1 MSPDAPQL
9 STEARKLINQFQGG
23 FPIVKRPFLQ
33 VAAMLGMRESALI
46 ALVQELLLGGVLNRF
61 GPMYNASRMGGTQ
74 ILAAVEA
81 PEDRFTE
88 ISEKI
93 NGLDQVAHNY
103 RREHRLNMWF
113 VLATEKCEQIERAV
127 KQIQRDTGLDVYQ
140 FPKLQEFFIGLQLH
154 IDTQG
159 NVETRRPS
167 DAIIRAKY
175 EPHEIDRDL
184 MLVSQT
190 GLPLQAEPYSA
201 LGKQLNVDA
210 ALVRSRF
217 RSMLASGVIRRIG
230 AVPNHYRLGLRANG
244 MSVWD
249 VSDSSA
255 ECAGTAVGR
264 LPFVSHCY
272 LRPRY
277 PGIWPYN
284 LFAMVHGQNRDEVD
298 QKIQRIASVLGNR
311 CGTHDVL
318 FSSAV
323 LKKTGLR
330 LAA

>member
-1 MSPDAPQL
+1 MSLNALPL
-9 STEARKLINQFQGG
+9 SAEARKLINRFQGG

-46 ALVQELLLGGVLNRF
+46 ALVQELLVDGVLSRF
-61 GPMYNASRMGGTQ
+61 GPMYNASRMGGSQ

-81 PEDRFTE
+81 PEDRFAA

-113 VLATEKCEQIERAV
+113 VLAAEKIDQIDNAV
-127 KQIQRDTGLDVYQ
+127 TQIQRDTGLNVYQ

-154 IDTQG
+154 IEVNGRVKTC
-159 NVETRRPS
+159 RPPDS
-167 DAIIRAKY
+167 NIPAKY

-184 MLVSQT
+184 MLVSQA
-190 GLPLQAEPYSA
+190 GLPLLAEPYSA
-201 LGKQLNVDA
+201 LGKQLDADA
-210 ALVRSRF
+210 ALVRKRF
-217 RSMLASGVIRRIG
+217 RAMLTSGVIRRIG
-230 AVPNHYRLGLRANG
+230 AVPNHYRLGLQANG
-244 MSVWD
+244 MTVWD
-249 VSDSSA
+249 VRDSSA
-255 ECAGTAVGR
+255 EYAGIAVGQ

-284 LFAMVHGQNRDEVD
+284 LFAMVHGQNREEVN
-298 QKIQRIASVLGNR
+298 QKALKIASVLGNQ
-311 CGTHDVL
+311 CSSHDVL